1 MAKDEIIVHV
11 RWLDGYLE
19 RFECEDVRVSES
31 FLWMRLTIKQNRQ
44 IPMQT
49 VRWFSMTP
57 ESHER

>member
-1 MAKDEIIVHV
+1 MSKDEIIVHV

-19 RFECEDVRVSES
+19 RFECDDARASKD

-44 IPMQT
+44 IPMQSI
-49 VRWFSMTP
+49 RWFSMTP